1 VKSFSSLCD
10 ARHRLMLRGRVS
22 FQVRFPRFDGA
33 RIMTQLSDRTCMVV
47 YSIAAT
53 LLALSWVYIPA

>member
-1 VKSFSSLCD
+1 
-10 ARHRLMLRGRVS
+10 
-22 FQVRFPRFDGA
+22 
-33 RIMTQLSDRTCMVV
+33 MTQLSDRTCMMV

>member
-1 VKSFSSLCD
+1 LCD
-10 ARHRLMLRGRVS
+10 SPHTLTLRGRVS

-33 RIMTQLSDRTCMVV
+33 RIMTQLSDRTWMVV

-53 LLALSWVYIPA
+53 LLALSWIYIPA

>member
-1 VKSFSSLCD
+1 
-10 ARHRLMLRGRVS
+10 
-22 FQVRFPRFDGA
+22 
-33 RIMTQLSDRTCMVV
+33 MTQLSDRTWMVA